1 MALGLKGSW
10 KETKGCRFRHRL
22 KELKW
27 NIKYALQRA
36 WRGWDSRDMFDM
48 NTCFIERQKEIL
60 KNYRKNHWGLFNV
73 PKEYMDD
80 FKKDHFNEEET
91 DIIIDTIIYHLELM
105 DEDNVEK
112 LLYGKNVYD
121 DDYDIQN
128 DISLEKC
135 KRISAIVDQN
145 KELFMKLFN
154 LFFWQLWD

>member
-1 MALGLKGSW
+1 
-10 KETKGCRFRHRL
+10 
-22 KELKW
+22 
-27 NIKYALQRA
+27 
-36 WRGWDSRDMFDM
+36 
-48 NTCFIERQKEIL
+48 
-60 KNYRKNHWGLFNV
+60 
-73 PKEYMDD
+73 MDD